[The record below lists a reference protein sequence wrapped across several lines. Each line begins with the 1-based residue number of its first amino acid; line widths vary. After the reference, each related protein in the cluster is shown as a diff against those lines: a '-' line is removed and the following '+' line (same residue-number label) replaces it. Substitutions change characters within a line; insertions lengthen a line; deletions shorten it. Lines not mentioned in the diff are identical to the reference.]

1 MKLLPVFYL
10 DFSLLHLHLP
20 YTVICLQDGG
30 AKDHYAEACSE
41 GCWAE
46 ASFCDIL

>member
-10 DFSLLHLHLP
+10 GFSLLHLRLP

-30 AKDHYAEACSE
+30 TE
-41 GCWAE
+41 GR
-46 ASFCDIL
+46 